1 MDLTAAIF
9 VVSCLLLSSGL
20 VGFVLYTA
28 FRTERHQRELLN
40 AERMAAIER
49 GQELPPESFLD
60 PEAKVGRKTGNTLKT
75 GLIVLGLGSGLIAAL
90 RVASPATGYWG
101 WGLLLVVVGLAHL
114 VYWFVRGKTEWETA
128 QTLELERKRALVLR
142 PSNPDSPAE
151 DSEGRG

>member
-1 MDLTAAIF
+1 MDLSVAIF
-9 VVSCLLLSSGL
+9 VVLTMGLSCLLA
-20 VGFVLYTA
+20 GFVIYTA
-28 FRTERHQRELLN
+28 FRTEKHQRELLN

-75 GLIVLGLGSGLIAAL
+75 GLITLGLGSGLIAAL

-128 QTLELERKRALVLR
+128 QTLELERKRALVR
-142 PSNPDSPAE
+142 QPSNPDSPAE